1 MKKRFK
7 FNYIILFFFVYLYSI
22 PLTAQIH
29 EVLVEPIF
37 MSLYLL
43 FIITVFEVKDSNNKK
58 EYVIMGFVGGI
69 LFLAKFTGFLIF
81 IFSIASIG
89 LYKLLMEKNTML

>member
-7 FNYIILFFFVYLYSI
+7 FNYIVLFFFIYLYGI
-22 PLTAQIH
+22 PLTAQIT

-43 FIITVFEVKDSNNKK
+43 FIISVFEINDSNNKK
-58 EYVIMGFVGGI
+58 EYVLIGFVGGI
-69 LFLAKFTGFLIF
+69 LFLAKFTGTRLVPCINK
-81 IFSIASIG
+81 IVA
-89 LYKLLMEKNTML
+89 TMKT